1 MASAESGG
9 LLRGTP
15 VKFCNEPFVEF
26 AATARA
32 EAGAVFD
39 HAGGDPADVRD
50 FGVAQ
55 AECVARTLW
64 LRFSGECTARVRQ
77 RGQGGCD
84 RNMQATS
91 TE

>member
-9 LLRGTP
+9 LLRGAP
-15 VKFCNEPFVEF
+15 VRFCNEPFVEF

-50 FGVAQ
+50 FGAVQ

-64 LRFSGECTARVRQ
+64 LRFSGECKARARQ
-77 RGQGGCD
+77 RGQGDCD
-84 RNMQATS
+84 RNMQVTS